1 MVKLHCGEPRPCR
14 SGLLGAPTQRDLQ
27 SHRIQARC
35 GILQIFHSKRYE
47 SRNQLPSDNP
57 PFPDS
62 PIYTRGL
69 VIVQPPQVEHHRWT
83 PSDLA
88 PKEHGLTP
96 LDASTRALLRQ
107 MHWRKSPR
115 DRRQVWLGL
124 IVAVLLHAVFIVV
137 IWREMRPPL
146 IAGTSHAPVE
156 EALQV
161 RFISFTPTPSAPI
174 PQTPPQPP
182 SPSLPPKH
190 VVVARV
196 PPPPRKVETPAKDAM
211 VIQSPTPKPAPTAVL
226 FDRNGQ
232 PLLPSATTEQPDAPT
247 PGYVQRMP
255 QGDTAVMNHDN
266 PIKYQETRF
275 DGSWVRGN
283 AVDQALQKV
292 VDKATVKKTVRL
304 PGGVRVHCA
313 VFLLFGG
320 CGGEAPSP
328 PSAKDGDERL
338 SMAPAKSLAPPPH
351 PPTPPDIETCI
362 GLYRDGQPL
371 AWGCPVDTPNRAID
385 EEARERAPD
394 VQGHR

>member
-1 MVKLHCGEPRPCR
+1 
-14 SGLLGAPTQRDLQ
+14 
-27 SHRIQARC
+27 
-35 GILQIFHSKRYE
+35 
-47 SRNQLPSDNP
+47 
-57 PFPDS
+57 
-62 PIYTRGL
+62 
-69 VIVQPPQVEHHRWT
+69 
-83 PSDLA
+83 
-88 PKEHGLTP
+88 
-96 LDASTRALLRQ
+96 

-124 IVAVLLHAVFIVV
+124 IVAVLLHALFIVV

-146 IAGTSHAPVE
+146 IADTSRAPVE

-161 RFISFTPTPSAPI
+161 RFISFTPTPAAPP
-174 PQTPPQPP
+174 PQTPPPP
-182 SPSLPPKH
+182 PTLPPKH
-190 VVVARV
+190 VVAARV
-196 PPPPRKVETPAKDAM
+196 PPPPRKVEPPAKDAM
-211 VIQSPTPKPAPTAVL
+211 VIQSPPSKPVSTAPL
-226 FDRNGQ
+226 FDSNGQ
-232 PLLPSATTEQPDAPT
+232 PLLPSSTSEPAAPT

-255 QGDTAVMNHDN
+255 QGDTAVMDHDN
-266 PIKYQETRF
+266 PIKYQATRF
-275 DGSWVRGN
+275 DGGWAKGN

-362 GLYRDGQPL
+362 ALYRGGKPL

-385 EEARERAPD
+385 EETRERAAG
-394 VQGHR
+394 VQGHH